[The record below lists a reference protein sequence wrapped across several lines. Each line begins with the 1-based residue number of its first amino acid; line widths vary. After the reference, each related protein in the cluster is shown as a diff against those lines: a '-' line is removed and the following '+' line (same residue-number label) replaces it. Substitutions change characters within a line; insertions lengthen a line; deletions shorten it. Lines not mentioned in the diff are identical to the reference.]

1 MMRRDGP
8 GSSVGMPVSATP
20 TTTKAPASSAIG
32 RVGRAALGERLAGY
46 IYGTIVV
53 LSVDVAGAKAYPH
66 ESGHVAVLV
75 LVTTTVFW
83 LAHVYAHAL
92 GESVARD
99 RRIDFGEL
107 RHIAHRESSMVEAA
121 VPAVVLLL
129 LGELGVISE
138 RSAVWAAFVA
148 GFAVLAAQGIVF
160 ARMERLGPLATLA
173 VLAGNL
179 ALGFALVAL
188 KLFVSH

>member
-1 MMRRDGP
+1 
-8 GSSVGMPVSATP
+8 VNANL
-20 TTTKAPASSAIG
+20 TTTEGSGGRKPRTAIG
-32 RVGRAALGERLAGY
+32 RVSRGAMGERLAGY

-66 ESGHVAVLV
+66 SPGHVAVLV
-75 LVTTTVFW
+75 LVTTGVFW

-92 GESVARD
+92 AESVARD
-99 RRIDFGEL
+99 RRVGLHEL
-107 RHIAHRESSMVEAA
+107 LHIAHRESSMVEAA
-121 VPAVVLLL
+121 LPAVVLLL

-138 RSAVWAAFVA
+138 QTAVWAAIAA
-148 GFAVLAAQGIVF
+148 GFVVLAAQGIVF
-160 ARMERLGPLATLA
+160 ARMERLGALATFA
-173 VLAGNL
+173 VVAVNL